1 MNGLQ
6 RLQAHLQEQQLNGM
20 IIMSPINLHYFAGF
34 TGTTAFA
41 FVTENTAHIITDFRY
56 TEQATQQCEGYT
68 VIQYETNVWDSLID
82 ILNEYHIKQK
92 KYIAFYCVVF
102 RIDEEGHIQII
113 PYVG

>member
-41 FVTENTAHIITDFRY
+41 FVTENTALITP
-56 TEQATQQCEGYT
+56 AKT
-68 VIQYETNVWDSLID
+68 VIKYEMRKLVNTMEN
-82 ILNEYHIKQK
+82 
-92 KYIAFYCVVF
+92 
-102 RIDEEGHIQII
+102 RPQI
-113 PYVG
+113 